1 MTSRFAI
8 HCKGLLLGGL
18 LCLSTWALALPS
30 PKDIEASVQA
40 GQLDRAESQ
49 LREVLSEKPSSAR
62 AHYELG
68 QVLAREGRYIEA
80 EQALRQAQQL
90 EPSLKFAQSPQQFN
104 DLLAK
109 LGTRTRTPSTAGDAA
124 AWHAPTTSAAPALNS
139 PPLLQRQAPAQPTP
153 SLPWGWLLLGGA
165 TVAALALWMRRA
177 ATAQRVPT
185 APASSTLDTQGFA
198 RNYSTS
204 PSYPNPYPGV
214 PAGQPA
220 AGAGMGSSV
229 TGAVVGGIAGL
240 AAGYALTKMLE
251 TDHGGAAPAAAPPQ
265 AAIDSPVPLDSPL
278 EKLRS
283 SQTDFGAFDAGSGAG
298 WDNSDVDTDTG
309 SDSDSGSDNW

>member
-68 QVLAREGRYIEA
+68 QVLAREGRYLEA

-109 LGTRTRTPSTAGDAA
+109 LGTRTRAPSTTGDAA
-124 AWHAPTTSAAPALNS
+124 AWHAPAAPALNS
-139 PPLLQRQAPAQPTP
+139 QAQLQRQAPAQPTS

-177 ATAQRVPT
+177 ATAQRVLT
-185 APASSTLDTQGFA
+185 APASSPLDAQGFA

-220 AGAGMGSSV
+220 AGAGMGSGV

-240 AAGYALTKMLE
+240 AAGYALTKMFE
-251 TDHGGAAPAAAPPQ
+251 TDHAGAAPPPQ

-283 SQTDFGAFDAGSGAG
+283 SQTDFGAFDAGSGTG
-298 WDNSDVDTDTG
+298 WDNSDVDTDNG
-309 SDSDSGSDNW
+309 SGSDSGSDSW

>member
-80 EQALRQAQQL
+80 EQALRQAQKL
-90 EPSLKFAQSPQQFN
+90 EPSLKFAHSPQQFN

-109 LGTRTRTPSTAGDAA
+109 LETRTRAPSASGNAS
-124 AWHAPTTSAAPALNS
+124 AWHAPAAPALNS
-139 PPLLQRQAPAQPTP
+139 PAPLQRQVPAQSAPT
-153 SLPWGWLLLGGA
+153 LPWGWLLLGGG

-177 ATAQRVPT
+177 ATAQRLST
-185 APASSTLDTQGFA
+185 APASSPLDSQGFA
-198 RNYSTS
+198 RNYSST
-204 PSYPNPYPGV
+204 SYPAPYPGV

-220 AGAGMGSSV
+220 AGGGMGSSV

-251 TDHGGAAPAAAPPQ
+251 TDHAGAAAPPQ
-265 AAIDSPVPLDSPL
+265 AAIDSPGLLDSPL
-278 EKLRS
+278 EKLGN
-283 SQTDFGAFDAGSGAG
+283 SQTDFGAFDAGSGSG
-298 WDNSDVDTDTG
+298 WDNSDVDTDNG
-309 SDSDSGSDNW
+309 SGSDSGSDSW